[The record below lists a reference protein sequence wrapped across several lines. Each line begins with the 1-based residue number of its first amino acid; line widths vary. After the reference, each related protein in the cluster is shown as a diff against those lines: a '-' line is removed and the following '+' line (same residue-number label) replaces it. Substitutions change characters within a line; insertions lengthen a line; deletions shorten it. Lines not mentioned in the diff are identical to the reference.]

1 MRRRTSLATI
11 LGLSMVSFSLSAL
24 ACRIPD
30 IRPWPW
36 PPPWHPPIHPPPE
49 HPVPP
54 PRVDPMQTRL
64 HKAEIRVEEAVA
76 SVDVSATF
84 YNPNSFRVEG
94 TYFFPIEAEAVVK
107 DFAMTVNGKEQKAE
121 LLEADKARKT
131 YEDIVR
137 SMKDPGLLEYVGTK
151 MLKASIFP
159 IEANAEVKVRLSY
172 SQVARADAGV
182 YHLRYPLLSAKPNT
196 GKIDQLALRVSVK
209 SATPVKLFYSPSH
222 KIDVVR
228 KTDNEVSG
236 GFEDN
241 GGVPD
246 RDFDVYWSLGRT
258 DVGVSVATY
267 KPKDEDGYCLI
278 SLSPTVKVD
287 QKDIQPKDVVF
298 VFDKSGSMDGDKI
311 KQAKAAL
318 KFCLN
323 RLNDQDRF
331 SVIAFSTDVDL
342 LTEGLAPAKPDAIQK
357 AREKVEALDARG
369 GTAIHDAL
377 IKAFEQLADSK
388 RLAMVV
394 FLTDGRPT
402 VGPSDINEILA
413 AVKKTNAGSKVRV
426 FVFGAGYDLNTDLLD
441 RLATENGGTQE
452 YVGEKEDIEVKVS
465 NFYEKI
471 SKPILSGIA
480 VEAKG
485 IELRDLYPRQVP
497 DVFAGVQVLLFGRY
511 RGDGKQSVVVRG
523 KARDKDEV
531 FECDADFGG
540 SAANSFLPSIW
551 AHRKVAFL
559 LEEVRVR
566 GHNKELEDEIVS
578 LGKRYGIMTPY
589 TSFLVVDDK
598 VPEARQRTAEAR
610 RMFEHEKGGAN
621 GVFFS
626 RGLAG
631 AKHADMA
638 APAGAPEMLG
648 FGISTMGGGE
658 TGAAEPVVT
667 TMVTKVRR
675 VADRVFY
682 LKDDGFYYDSLFD
695 DKDRDKILDIK
706 YFSDEYFG
714 LVDKHKEI
722 GKYLAAKLK
731 IVLCMDGKVYRITD

>member
-1 MRRRTSLATI
+1 MRKRALLAAI
-11 LGLSMVSFSLSAL
+11 LGFPVLSFTLSAL

-36 PPPWHPPIHPPPE
+36 PPPFPPPE

-54 PRVDPMQTRL
+54 PPPPRVDPMLTRL
-64 HKAEIRVEEAVA
+64 HKAEIRVEENIA

-84 YNPNSFRVEG
+84 YNPNGFRVEG

-121 LLEADKARKT
+121 LLEADKARQT

-137 SMKDPGLLEYVGTK
+137 KMKDPGLLEYVGTR

-182 YHLRYPLLSAKPNT
+182 YHLRYPLLSAKPNA
-196 GKIDQLALRVSVK
+196 GKIDQMALRVSVK

-222 KIDVVR
+222 KIDTVR
-228 KTDNEVSG
+228 KSDDEVGG
-236 GFEDN
+236 GFEET
-241 GGVPD
+241 GGIPD
-246 RDFDVYWSLGRT
+246 RDFDVYWSLSRA
-258 DVGVSVATY
+258 DVGVAVAAY
-267 KPKDEDGYCLI
+267 KPKYEDGYCLI
-278 SLSPTVKVD
+278 SLSPKVKTADKEV
-287 QKDIQPKDVVF
+287 QPKDIVF
-298 VFDKSGSMDGDKI
+298 AFDKSGSMDGDKI
-311 KQAKAAL
+311 KQAKSAL
-318 KFCLN
+318 KFCLGQ
-323 RLNDQDRF
+323 LTDQDRF
-331 SVIAFSTDVDL
+331 SVIAFSTDVDT
-342 LTEGLAPAKPDAIQK
+342 LTEGLIPAKPDAVQK
-357 AREKVEALDARG
+357 VREKVDGMEARG

-377 IKAFEQLADSK
+377 AKAFEQLADSK
-388 RLAMVV
+388 RLPMIV

-402 VGPSDINEILA
+402 VGPSDVNEILS
-413 AVKKTNAGSKVRV
+413 AVKKANAAGKVRV

-441 RLATENGGTQE
+441 RLATENGGTQD

-471 SKPILSGIA
+471 SKPVLAGIA

-485 IELRDLYPRQVP
+485 VELRDLYPRQVP
-497 DVFAGVQVLLFGRY
+497 DVFSGVQVLLFGRY
-511 RGDGKQSVVVRG
+511 RGEGKQTVVVRG

-531 FECDADFGG
+531 FECEGDFAG
-540 SAANSFLPSIW
+540 SEQNRFLPAIW

-559 LEEVRVR
+559 MEEIRLR
-566 GHNKELEDEIVS
+566 GHNKELEDEVVA
-578 LGKRYGIMTPY
+578 LGKRYGILTPY

-598 VPEARQRTAEAR
+598 MPEARQRTAEVR
-610 RMFEHEKGGAN
+610 RGFEQEKAGAN
-621 GVFFS
+621 AVHFS

-631 AKHADMA
+631 AKGADMA
-638 APAGAPEMLG
+638 MPAGAPDMLG
-648 FGISTMGGGE
+648 FGGAGGGE
-658 TGAAEPVVT
+658 GVAAEPMMT
-667 TMVTKVRR
+667 TMAEKVRR

-682 LKDDGFYYDSLFD
+682 LKEDGFYYDGDFD
-695 DKDRDKILDIK
+695 EKDRAKIVEVK

-714 LVDKHKEI
+714 LLGKHKEI
-722 GKYLAAKLK
+722 GKYLAARLK
-731 IVLCMDGKVYRITD
+731 MVLCIDGKVYRILD